1 MGATPAK
8 LLTTLAGLRCY
19 REQAVAA
26 GSQGGEV
33 GLVPTMGALHAGHLS
48 LMEQARQQNQI
59 VIVSIFVNPLQFGP
73 NEDFSRYPRTLEP
86 DLLLCQQAGVDAV
99 FAPAAATLLGPQ
111 QGALTQVV
119 PPPDMLRQLCALTRP
134 DHFQGVSTIVTK
146 LLHLVAPQRVY
157 FGQKDAQQLAIVR
170 RLVQDLNLPVEVV
183 SCPIVRDADGLALS
197 SRNQYL
203 SPTDKQ
209 TALLIYR
216 GLQRAQDLFDEG
228 EARADHLTQV
238 VTETWAGA
246 TNLEPEYVALVD
258 PETLQPLEQVTRLGL
273 LAVAARVGQTRLI
286 DNCLLDARKPILAI
300 DGPAGAGK
308 STVTRLAAQALQLN
322 YLDTGAMY
330 RAITW
335 LVQDAGINPQ
345 DLTAVAELVSQCQ
358 LELVADPGAEGAIQV
373 WVNGQKV
380 TDQIRSLEVTR
391 AVSEIAAQPAVRQV
405 LVQQQRRLARDGGI
419 AVEGRD
425 MGTHVFPEAG
435 LKIFLTASVAERA
448 RRRHLDLQ
456 QLGLATMPLPQ
467 LIDEIEQ
474 RDYLDSHRPYA
485 PFRKAADAI
494 EVITDDLT
502 IPMVVEQITHY
513 YQQRFPRHARRL
525 PGLSLAESLTNL

>member
-1 MGATPAK
+1 
-8 LLTTLAGLRCY
+8 
-19 REQAVAA
+19 
-26 GSQGGEV
+26 
-33 GLVPTMGALHAGHLS
+33 
-48 LMEQARQQNQI
+48 
-59 VIVSIFVNPLQFGP
+59 
-73 NEDFSRYPRTLEP
+73 
-86 DLLLCQQAGVDAV
+86 
-99 FAPAAATLLGPQ
+99 
-111 QGALTQVV
+111 
-119 PPPDMLRQLCALTRP
+119 
-134 DHFQGVSTIVTK
+134 
-146 LLHLVAPQRVY
+146 
-157 FGQKDAQQLAIVR
+157 
-170 RLVQDLNLPVEVV
+170 
-183 SCPIVRDADGLALS
+183 
-197 SRNQYL
+197 
-203 SPTDKQ
+203 
-209 TALLIYR
+209 
-216 GLQRAQDLFDEG
+216 
-228 EARADHLTQV
+228 
-238 VTETWAGA
+238 
-246 TNLEPEYVALVD
+246 
-258 PETLQPLEQVTRLGL
+258 
-273 LAVAARVGQTRLI
+273 
-286 DNCLLDARKPILAI
+286 
-300 DGPAGAGK
+300 
-308 STVTRLAAQALQLN
+308 
-322 YLDTGAMY
+322 MY

-358 LELVADPGAEGAIQV
+358 LELVADPGAEAAIQV
-373 WVNGQKV
+373 WVNGQEV